1 MPEPHHYM
9 ATGALSNQRVM
20 ETLLGRL
27 PDSYA
32 AEIGGFSLG
41 LVRGSVLNRNE
52 RFNVVP
58 DDFVTRVLVRNPAEY
73 VAARI
78 YSNVRRLEIDR
89 INMFTL
95 EGMAT
100 QIATIPLGDAR
111 ESVGEAFFHV
121 KKNGVLHE
129 ELAPEDR
136 EVFPNG
142 LEATILAAEQARIR
156 FEEKFQGPSP
166 ERR

>member
-9 ATGALSNQRVM
+9 ATGALSDQRVM
-20 ETLLGRL
+20 EALLGRL
-27 PDSYA
+27 PDSYET
-32 AEIGGFSLG
+32 EIEGFSLG

-52 RFNVVP
+52 RFDIVP
-58 DDFVTRVLVRNPAEY
+58 DDFVTRVLVRQPADS
-73 VAARI
+73 VNARI
-78 YSNVRRLEIDR
+78 YSNVKRLEIDR

-100 QIATIPLGDAR
+100 QITTIPLGDAR
-111 ESVGEAFFHV
+111 ESVGEAYFHI

-129 ELAPEDR
+129 DLAPEDR
-136 EVFPNG
+136 EIFPNG
-142 LEATILAAEQARIR
+142 LEETVLAAERARIR
-156 FEEKFQGPSP
+156 FEDKFRGPSL